1 MFSHIDRKDARR
13 MAALDMLRGNHGH
26 QDPVLLQFARL
37 ASLALGIPGCFIAVV
52 DKAGLPVHLAH
63 PEPLQLD
70 AAVLTQPLCAHNEP
84 VWCCDTML
92 DTQASQHPLVV
103 AAPHVRFFAC
113 APLRTRD
120 GSLTG
125 TIGITDTVAQPFD
138 DERARTLT
146 LIAGLTGAWLE
157 TLNAVGFLD
166 PVTRLPNRQKLL
178 ADMERLAASGSA
190 ERYTLMIFDCIDMPS
205 AYELARSLGMP
216 ALETLLNDLGPLL
229 RMRLRLKNDTVLY
242 NVATGRYALLLKT
255 RNQKAIRRNAAILP
269 LVNAR
274 MLQGINIRL
283 NIFAGEVGWQPE
295 KTTPNEALRR
305 AISALH
311 EAIWLNKRHMVF
323 DAGRDEKR
331 NVDFQLL
338 HDLSESIAKN
348 RGLYLMYQPK
358 IKLSTNRAV
367 GAEALLRW
375 RHPTRGDIPPGVFIP
390 LAQNTSLMEE
400 ITQWVIGAALL
411 QLQKWRKEGINLPLS
426 VNISVSDLSRTGFAD
441 ALEERVL
448 RAGLSTNDIRI
459 ECLETEKALESET
472 ALNEMDMLKL
482 RGFKILLDD
491 FGAGY
496 SNINYLRR
504 IPIDII
510 KLDRSLTSSI
520 AHERSSQII
529 VRNVIQMLKE
539 LDYVVLAEGVEDA
552 ETARL
557 LLEFGCDEAQ
567 GYFFSRPVEPEY
579 IAQWI

>member
-1 MFSHIDRKDARR
+1 MLSHIDRKDARR
-13 MAALDMLRGNHGH
+13 MAALDMLRGHHGH

-37 ASLALGIPGCFIAVV
+37 ASLALGVPGCFIAVV
-52 DKAGLPVHLAH
+52 DKGGLPVHLAH
-63 PEPLQLD
+63 PEPLLVD
-70 AAVLTQPLCAHNEP
+70 ASVLMQPLCATGEP
-84 VWCCDTML
+84 VWCSDTAPEERL
-92 DTQASQHPLVV
+92 HPL
-103 AAPHVRFFAC
+103 AAASPDVRFYAC

-125 TIGITDTVAQPFD
+125 TIGLTDTAPHPFD
-138 DERARTLT
+138 DERARTLA

-178 ADMERLAASGSA
+178 DDMERLSASGST
-190 ERYTLMIFDCIDMPS
+190 ERYTLMIFDCIDMPT

-229 RMRLRLKNDTVLY
+229 RMKLRLKTDTVLY

-255 RNQKAIRRNAAILP
+255 RSQKAIRRNAATLP

-305 AISALH
+305 AISAVH
-311 EAIWLNKRHMVF
+311 EAIWLNTRHMAF
-323 DAGRDEKR
+323 DPARDEKR

-338 HDLSESIAKN
+338 HDLSESLAKN

-358 IKLSTNRAV
+358 IKLSTSKAV
-367 GAEALLRW
+367 GVEALLRW
-375 RHPTRGDIPPGVFIP
+375 RHPTRGEIPPGVFIP
-390 LAQNTSLMEE
+390 LAQNTSLMDE
-400 ITQWVIGAALL
+400 ITQWVIGAALE
-411 QLQKWRKEGINLPLS
+411 QLQEWRLQGITLPVS
-426 VNISVSDLSRTGFAD
+426 VNISVSDLSRSGFAD
-441 ALEERVL
+441 ALEARVL
-448 RAGLSTNDIRI
+448 RAGLVPNDIRI

-510 KLDRSLTSSI
+510 KLDRSLTSRI
-520 AHERSSQII
+520 AQDRASQII

-567 GYFFSRPVEPEY
+567 GYYFSRPVNPEY
-579 IAQWI
+579 IAPWV

>member
-1 MFSHIDRKDARR
+1 MLSHIDRKDARR
-13 MAALDMLRGNHGH
+13 MAALDMLRGHHGH

-37 ASLALGIPGCFIAVV
+37 ASLALGVPGCFIAVV
-52 DKAGLPVHLAH
+52 DKGGLPVHLAH
-63 PEPLQLD
+63 PEPLLVD
-70 AAVLTQPLCAHNEP
+70 ASILMQPLCAPGEP
-84 VWCCDTML
+84 VWCSDTAL
-92 DTQASQHPLVV
+92 EERIHPL
-103 AAPHVRFFAC
+103 AAASPDVRFYAC

-125 TIGITDTVAQPFD
+125 TIGLTDTAPHPFD
-138 DERARTLT
+138 DERARTLA

-178 ADMERLAASGSA
+178 DDMERLSASGNT
-190 ERYTLMIFDCIDMPS
+190 ERYTLMIFDCIDMPT

-229 RMRLRLKNDTVLY
+229 RMKLRLKTDTVLY

-255 RNQKAIRRNAAILP
+255 RSQKAIRRNAATLP

-305 AISALH
+305 AISAVH
-311 EAIWLNKRHMVF
+311 EAIWLNTRHMAF
-323 DAGRDEKR
+323 DPARDEKR

-338 HDLSESIAKN
+338 HDLSESLAKN

-358 IKLSTNRAV
+358 IKLSTSKAV
-367 GAEALLRW
+367 GVEALLRW
-375 RHPTRGDIPPGVFIP
+375 RHPTRGEIPPGVFIP
-390 LAQNTSLMEE
+390 LAQNTSLMDE
-400 ITQWVIGAALL
+400 ITQWVIGAALE
-411 QLQKWRKEGINLPLS
+411 QLQEWRLQGITLPVS
-426 VNISVSDLSRTGFAD
+426 VNISVSDLSRSGFSD
-441 ALEERVL
+441 ALEARVL
-448 RAGLSTNDIRI
+448 RAGLVPNDIRI

-472 ALNEMDMLKL
+472 ALNEMDMLKR

-510 KLDRSLTSSI
+510 KLDRSLTSRI
-520 AHERSSQII
+520 AQDRASQII

-567 GYFFSRPVEPEY
+567 GYYFSRPVNPEY
-579 IAQWI
+579 IAQWV

>member
-1 MFSHIDRKDARR
+1 MLSHIDRKDARR
-13 MAALDMLRGNHGH
+13 MAALDMLRGHHGH

-37 ASLALGIPGCFIAVV
+37 ASLALGVPGCFIAVV
-52 DKAGLPVHLAH
+52 DKGGLPVHLAH
-63 PEPLQLD
+63 PEPLLVD
-70 AAVLTQPLCAHNEP
+70 ASILMHPLCAPGEP
-84 VWCCDTML
+84 VWCSDTAL
-92 DTQASQHPLVV
+92 EECIHPLAV
-103 AAPHVRFFAC
+103 ASPDVRFYAC

-125 TIGITDTVAQPFD
+125 TIGLTDTAPHPFD
-138 DERARTLT
+138 DERARTLA

-178 ADMERLAASGSA
+178 DDMERLSASGNT
-190 ERYTLMIFDCIDMPS
+190 ERYTLMIFDCIDMPT

-229 RMRLRLKNDTVLY
+229 RMKLRLKTDTVLY

-255 RNQKAIRRNAAILP
+255 RSQKAIRRNAATLP

-305 AISALH
+305 AISAVH
-311 EAIWLNKRHMVF
+311 EAIWLNTRHMAF
-323 DAGRDEKR
+323 DPARDEKR

-338 HDLSESIAKN
+338 HDLSESLAKN

-358 IKLSTNRAV
+358 IKLSTSKAV
-367 GAEALLRW
+367 GVEALLRW
-375 RHPTRGDIPPGVFIP
+375 RHPTRGEIPPGVFIP
-390 LAQNTSLMEE
+390 LAQNTSLMDE
-400 ITQWVIGAALL
+400 ITQWVIGAALE
-411 QLQKWRKEGINLPLS
+411 QLQEWRLQGITLPVS
-426 VNISVSDLSRTGFAD
+426 VNISVSDLSRSGFAD
-441 ALEERVL
+441 ALEARVL
-448 RAGLSTNDIRI
+448 RAGLVPNDIRI

-472 ALNEMDMLKL
+472 ALNEMDMLKR

-510 KLDRSLTSSI
+510 KLDRSLTSRI
-520 AHERSSQII
+520 AQDRASQII

-567 GYFFSRPVEPEY
+567 GYYFSRPVDPEY
-579 IAQWI
+579 IAQWV

>member
-1 MFSHIDRKDARR
+1 MLSHIDRKDARR
-13 MAALDMLRGNHGH
+13 MAALDMLRGHHGH

-37 ASLALGIPGCFIAVV
+37 ASLALGVPGCFIAVV
-52 DKAGLPVHLAH
+52 DKGGLPVHLAH
-63 PEPLQLD
+63 PEPLLVD
-70 AAVLTQPLCAHNEP
+70 ASILMQPLCAPGEP
-84 VWCCDTML
+84 VWCSDTAL
-92 DTQASQHPLVV
+92 EERIHPLAV
-103 AAPHVRFFAC
+103 ASPDVRFYAC

-125 TIGITDTVAQPFD
+125 TIGLTDTAPHPFD
-138 DERARTLT
+138 DERARTLA

-178 ADMERLAASGSA
+178 DDMERLSASGST
-190 ERYTLMIFDCIDMPS
+190 ERYTLMIFDCIDMPT

-229 RMRLRLKNDTVLY
+229 RMKLRLKTDTVLY

-255 RNQKAIRRNAAILP
+255 RSQKAIRRNAATLP

-305 AISALH
+305 AISAVH
-311 EAIWLNKRHMVF
+311 EAIWLNTRHMAF
-323 DAGRDEKR
+323 DPARDEKR

-338 HDLSESIAKN
+338 HDLSESLAKN

-358 IKLSTNRAV
+358 IKLSTSKAV
-367 GAEALLRW
+367 GVEALLRW
-375 RHPTRGDIPPGVFIP
+375 RHPTRGEIPPGVFIP
-390 LAQNTSLMEE
+390 LAQNTSLMDE
-400 ITQWVIGAALL
+400 ITQWVIGAALE
-411 QLQKWRKEGINLPLS
+411 QLQEWRLQGITLPVS
-426 VNISVSDLSRTGFAD
+426 VNISVSDLSRSGFAD
-441 ALEERVL
+441 ALEARVL
-448 RAGLSTNDIRI
+448 RAGLVPNDIRI

-472 ALNEMDMLKL
+472 ALNEMDMLKR

-510 KLDRSLTSSI
+510 KLDRSLTSRI
-520 AHERSSQII
+520 AQDRASQII

-567 GYFFSRPVEPEY
+567 GYYFSRPVDPEY
-579 IAQWI
+579 IAQWV

>member
-1 MFSHIDRKDARR
+1 MLSHIDRKDARR
-13 MAALDMLRGNHGH
+13 MAALDMLRGHHGH

-37 ASLALGIPGCFIAVV
+37 ASLALGVPGCFIAVV
-52 DKAGLPVHLAH
+52 DKGGLPVHLAH
-63 PEPLQLD
+63 PEPLLVD
-70 AAVLTQPLCAHNEP
+70 ASVLMQPLCATGEP
-84 VWCCDTML
+84 VWCSDTAPEERL
-92 DTQASQHPLVV
+92 HPL
-103 AAPHVRFFAC
+103 AAASPDVRFYAC

-125 TIGITDTVAQPFD
+125 TIGLTDTAPHPFD
-138 DERARTLT
+138 DERARTLA

-178 ADMERLAASGSA
+178 DDMERLSASGST
-190 ERYTLMIFDCIDMPS
+190 ERYTLMIFDCIDMPT

-229 RMRLRLKNDTVLY
+229 RMKLRLKTDTVLY

-255 RNQKAIRRNAAILP
+255 RRQKAIRRNAATLP

-283 NIFAGEVGWQPE
+283 NIFAGEVGWQPD

-305 AISALH
+305 AISAVH
-311 EAIWLNKRHMVF
+311 EAIWLNTRHMAF
-323 DAGRDEKR
+323 DPARDEKR

-338 HDLSESIAKN
+338 HDLSESLTKN

-358 IKLSTNRAV
+358 IKLSTSKAV
-367 GAEALLRW
+367 GVEALLRW
-375 RHPTRGDIPPGVFIP
+375 RHPTRGEIPPGVFIP
-390 LAQNTSLMEE
+390 LAQNTSLMDE
-400 ITQWVIGAALL
+400 ITQWVIGAALE
-411 QLQKWRKEGINLPLS
+411 QLQEWRLQGITLPVS
-426 VNISVSDLSRTGFAD
+426 VNISVSDLSRSGFAD
-441 ALEERVL
+441 ALEARVL
-448 RAGLSTNDIRI
+448 RAGLVPNDIRI

-510 KLDRSLTSSI
+510 KLDRSLTSRI
-520 AHERSSQII
+520 AQDRASQII

-567 GYFFSRPVEPEY
+567 GYYFSRPVDPEY
-579 IAQWI
+579 IAPWV

>member
-1 MFSHIDRKDARR
+1 MLSHIDRKDARR
-13 MAALDMLRGNHGH
+13 MAALDMLRGHHGH

-37 ASLALGIPGCFIAVV
+37 ASLALGVPGCFIAVV
-52 DKAGLPVHLAH
+52 DKGGLPVHLAH
-63 PEPLQLD
+63 PEPLLVD
-70 AAVLTQPLCAHNEP
+70 ASILMQPLCASGEP
-84 VWCCDTML
+84 VWCSDT
-92 DTQASQHPLVV
+92 AFEEHIHPLAV
-103 AAPHVRFFAC
+103 ASPDVRFYAC

-125 TIGITDTVAQPFD
+125 TIGLTDTAPRPFD
-138 DERARTLT
+138 DERARTLA

-178 ADMERLAASGSA
+178 DDMERLSASGST
-190 ERYTLMIFDCIDMPS
+190 ERYTLMIFDCIDMPT

-229 RMRLRLKNDTVLY
+229 RMKLRLKTDTVLY

-255 RNQKAIRRNAAILP
+255 RSQKAIRRNAATLP

-305 AISALH
+305 AISAVH
-311 EAIWLNKRHMVF
+311 EAIWLNTRHMAF
-323 DAGRDEKR
+323 DPTRDEKR

-338 HDLSESIAKN
+338 HDLSESLAKN

-358 IKLSTNRAV
+358 IKLSTSKAV
-367 GAEALLRW
+367 GVEALLRW
-375 RHPTRGDIPPGVFIP
+375 RHPTRGEIPPGVFIP
-390 LAQNTSLMEE
+390 LAQNTSLMDE
-400 ITQWVIGAALL
+400 ITQWVIGAALE
-411 QLQKWRKEGINLPLS
+411 QLQEWRLQGITLPVS
-426 VNISVSDLSRTGFAD
+426 VNISVSDLSRSGFAD
-441 ALEERVL
+441 ALEARVL
-448 RAGLSTNDIRI
+448 RAGLVPNDIRI

-510 KLDRSLTSSI
+510 KLDRSLTSRI
-520 AHERSSQII
+520 AQDRASQII

-567 GYFFSRPVEPEY
+567 GYYFSRPVDPEY
-579 IAQWI
+579 IAQWV

>member
-1 MFSHIDRKDARR
+1 MLSHIDRKDARR
-13 MAALDMLRGNHGH
+13 MAALDMLRGHHGH

-37 ASLALGIPGCFIAVV
+37 ASLALGVPGCFIAVV
-52 DKAGLPVHLAH
+52 DKGGLPVHLAH
-63 PEPLQLD
+63 PEPLLVD
-70 AAVLTQPLCAHNEP
+70 ASILMQPLCAPGEP
-84 VWCCDTML
+84 VWCSDTAL
-92 DTQASQHPLVV
+92 EECINPLAVASPD
-103 AAPHVRFFAC
+103 VRFYAC

-125 TIGITDTVAQPFD
+125 TIGLTDTAPHPFD
-138 DERARTLT
+138 DERARTLA

-178 ADMERLAASGSA
+178 DDMERLSASGNT
-190 ERYTLMIFDCIDMPS
+190 ERYTLMIFDCIDMPT

-229 RMRLRLKNDTVLY
+229 RMKLRLKTDTVLY

-255 RNQKAIRRNAAILP
+255 RSQKAIRRNAATLP

-305 AISALH
+305 AISAVH
-311 EAIWLNKRHMVF
+311 EAIWLNTRHMAF
-323 DAGRDEKR
+323 DPARDEKR

-338 HDLSESIAKN
+338 HDLSESLAKN

-358 IKLSTNRAV
+358 IKLSTSKAV
-367 GAEALLRW
+367 GVEALLRW
-375 RHPTRGDIPPGVFIP
+375 RHPTRGEIPPGVFIP
-390 LAQNTSLMEE
+390 LAQNTSLMDE
-400 ITQWVIGAALL
+400 ITQWVIGAALE
-411 QLQKWRKEGINLPLS
+411 QLQEWRLQGITLPVS
-426 VNISVSDLSRTGFAD
+426 VNISVSDLSRSGFAD
-441 ALEERVL
+441 ALEARVL
-448 RAGLSTNDIRI
+448 RAGLVPNDIRI

-472 ALNEMDMLKL
+472 ALNEMDMLKR

-510 KLDRSLTSSI
+510 KLDRSLTSRI
-520 AHERSSQII
+520 AQDRASQII

-552 ETARL
+552 ETACL

-567 GYFFSRPVEPEY
+567 GYYFSRPIDPEY
-579 IAQWI
+579 IAQWV

>member
-37 ASLALGIPGCFIAVV
+37 ASLGLGIPGCFIAVV

-63 PEPLQLD
+63 PEPLQVD
-70 AAVLTQPLCAHNEP
+70 AAVLTQTLCEDDAP
-84 VWCCDTML
+84 VWCCDTTL
-92 DTQASQHPLVV
+92 DDQARQHPL
-103 AAPHVRFFAC
+103 AASSSDVRFYAL

-125 TIGITDTVAQPFD
+125 TIGMTDTVAQPFN
-138 DERARTLT
+138 DERARTLS

-178 ADMERLAASGSA
+178 ADMERLSASGSI
-190 ERYTLMIFDCIDMPS
+190 ERYTLMIFDCIDMPT

-229 RMRLRLKNDTVLY
+229 RMKLRLKSDTVLY

-255 RNQKAIRRNAAILP
+255 RNQKAIRRNAAVLP

-305 AISALH
+305 AISAVH

-323 DAGRDEKR
+323 DPERDEKR

-367 GAEALLRW
+367 GAEALLIG

-400 ITQWVIGAALL
+400 ITQWVIDAALQ
-411 QLQKWRKEGINLPLS
+411 QLQQWRKQGITLPLS
-426 VNISVSDLSRTGFAD
+426 VNISVSDLSRAGFAD
-441 ALEERVL
+441 ALEARVL

-472 ALNEMDMLKL
+472 ALCEMDMLKL

-520 AHERSSQII
+520 AQERSSQII

>member
-1 MFSHIDRKDARR
+1 MLSHIDRKDARR
-13 MAALDMLRGNHGH
+13 MAALDMLRGHHGH

-37 ASLALGIPGCFIAVV
+37 ASLALGVPGCFIAVV
-52 DKAGLPVHLAH
+52 DKGGLPVHLAH
-63 PEPLQLD
+63 PEPLLVD
-70 AAVLTQPLCAHNEP
+70 ASILMQPLCAPGEP
-84 VWCCDTML
+84 VWCSDTAL
-92 DTQASQHPLVV
+92 EERIHPL
-103 AAPHVRFFAC
+103 AAASPDVRFYAC
-113 APLRTRD
+113 APLHTRD

-125 TIGITDTVAQPFD
+125 TIGLTDTAPHPFD
-138 DERARTLT
+138 DERARTLA

-178 ADMERLAASGSA
+178 DDMERLSASGNT
-190 ERYTLMIFDCIDMPS
+190 ERYTLMIFDCIDMPT

-229 RMRLRLKNDTVLY
+229 RMKLRLKTDTVLY

-255 RNQKAIRRNAAILP
+255 RSQKAIRRNAATLP

-305 AISALH
+305 AISAVH
-311 EAIWLNKRHMVF
+311 EAIWLNTRHMAF
-323 DAGRDEKR
+323 DPARDEKR

-338 HDLSESIAKN
+338 HDLSESLAKN

-358 IKLSTNRAV
+358 IKLSTSKAV
-367 GAEALLRW
+367 GVEALLRW
-375 RHPTRGDIPPGVFIP
+375 RHPTRGEIPPGVFIP
-390 LAQNTSLMEE
+390 LAQNTSLMDE
-400 ITQWVIGAALL
+400 ITQWVIGAALE
-411 QLQKWRKEGINLPLS
+411 QLQEWRLQGITLPVS
-426 VNISVSDLSRTGFAD
+426 VNISVSDLSRSGFAD
-441 ALEERVL
+441 ALEARVL
-448 RAGLSTNDIRI
+448 RAGLVPNDIRI

-472 ALNEMDMLKL
+472 ALNEMDMLKR

-510 KLDRSLTSSI
+510 KLDRSLTSRI
-520 AHERSSQII
+520 AQDRASQII

-567 GYFFSRPVEPEY
+567 GYYFSRPVDPEY
-579 IAQWI
+579 IAQWV

>member
-1 MFSHIDRKDARR
+1 MLSHIDRKDARR
-13 MAALDMLRGNHGH
+13 MAALDMLRGHHGH

-37 ASLALGIPGCFIAVV
+37 ASLALGVPGCFIAVV
-52 DKAGLPVHLAH
+52 DKGGLPVHLAH
-63 PEPLQLD
+63 PEPLLVD
-70 AAVLTQPLCAHNEP
+70 ASVLMQPLCATGEP
-84 VWCCDTML
+84 VWCSDTAPEERL
-92 DTQASQHPLVV
+92 HPL
-103 AAPHVRFFAC
+103 AAASPDVRFYAC

-125 TIGITDTVAQPFD
+125 TIGLTDTAPHPFD
-138 DERARTLT
+138 DERARTLA

-178 ADMERLAASGSA
+178 DDMERLSASGST
-190 ERYTLMIFDCIDMPS
+190 ERYTLMIFDCIDMPT

-229 RMRLRLKNDTVLY
+229 RMKLRLKTDTVLY

-255 RNQKAIRRNAAILP
+255 RRQKAIRRNAATLP

-283 NIFAGEVGWQPE
+283 NIFAGEVGWQPDE
-295 KTTPNEALRR
+295 TTPNEALRR
-305 AISALH
+305 AISAVH
-311 EAIWLNKRHMVF
+311 EAIWLNTRHMAF
-323 DAGRDEKR
+323 DPARDEKR

-338 HDLSESIAKN
+338 HDLSESLAKN

-358 IKLSTNRAV
+358 IKLSTSKAV
-367 GAEALLRW
+367 GVEALLRW
-375 RHPTRGDIPPGVFIP
+375 RHPTRGEIPPGVFIP
-390 LAQNTSLMEE
+390 LAQNTSLMDE
-400 ITQWVIGAALL
+400 ITQWVIGAALE
-411 QLQKWRKEGINLPLS
+411 QLQEWRLQGITLPVS
-426 VNISVSDLSRTGFAD
+426 VNISVSDLSRSGFAD
-441 ALEERVL
+441 ALEARVL
-448 RAGLSTNDIRI
+448 RAGLVPNDIRI

-510 KLDRSLTSSI
+510 KLDRSLTSRI
-520 AHERSSQII
+520 AQDRASQII

-567 GYFFSRPVEPEY
+567 GYYFSRPVSPEY
-579 IAQWI
+579 IAPWV

>member
-1 MFSHIDRKDARR
+1 MLSHIDRKDARR
-13 MAALDMLRGNHGH
+13 MAALDMLRGHHGH

-37 ASLALGIPGCFIAVV
+37 ASLALGVPGCFIAVV
-52 DKAGLPVHLAH
+52 DKGGLPVHLAH
-63 PEPLQLD
+63 PEPLLVD
-70 AAVLTQPLCAHNEP
+70 ASILMQPLCAPGEP
-84 VWCCDTML
+84 VWCSDTAL
-92 DTQASQHPLVV
+92 EECIHPLAV
-103 AAPHVRFFAC
+103 ASPDVRFYAC

-125 TIGITDTVAQPFD
+125 TIGLTDTAPHPFD
-138 DERARTLT
+138 DERARTLA

-178 ADMERLAASGSA
+178 DDMERLSASGNT
-190 ERYTLMIFDCIDMPS
+190 ERYTLMIFDCIDMPT

-229 RMRLRLKNDTVLY
+229 RMKLRLKTDTVLY

-255 RNQKAIRRNAAILP
+255 RSQKAIRRNAATLP

-305 AISALH
+305 AISAVH
-311 EAIWLNKRHMVF
+311 EAIWLNTRHMAF
-323 DAGRDEKR
+323 DPARDEKR

-338 HDLSESIAKN
+338 HDLSESLAKN
-348 RGLYLMYQPK
+348 HGLYLMYQPK
-358 IKLSTNRAV
+358 IKLSTSKAV
-367 GAEALLRW
+367 GVEALLRW
-375 RHPTRGDIPPGVFIP
+375 RHPTRGEIPPGVFIP
-390 LAQNTSLMEE
+390 LAQNTSLMDE
-400 ITQWVIGAALL
+400 ITQWVIGAALE
-411 QLQKWRKEGINLPLS
+411 QLQEWRLQGITLPVS
-426 VNISVSDLSRTGFAD
+426 VNISVSDLSRSGFAD
-441 ALEERVL
+441 ALEARVL
-448 RAGLSTNDIRI
+448 RAGLVPNDIRI

-472 ALNEMDMLKL
+472 ALNEMDMLKR

-510 KLDRSLTSSI
+510 KLDRSLTSRI
-520 AHERSSQII
+520 AQDRASQII

-567 GYFFSRPVEPEY
+567 GYYFSRPVYPEY
-579 IAQWI
+579 IAQWV

>member
-1 MFSHIDRKDARR
+1 MLSHIDRKDARR
-13 MAALDMLRGNHGH
+13 MAALDMLRGHHGH

-37 ASLALGIPGCFIAVV
+37 ASLALGVPGCFIAVV
-52 DKAGLPVHLAH
+52 DKGGLPVHLAH
-63 PEPLQLD
+63 PEPLLVD
-70 AAVLTQPLCAHNEP
+70 ASILMQPLCAPGEP
-84 VWCCDTML
+84 VWCSDTAL
-92 DTQASQHPLVV
+92 EERIHPL
-103 AAPHVRFFAC
+103 AAASPDVRFYAC
-113 APLRTRD
+113 APLHTRD

-125 TIGITDTVAQPFD
+125 TIGLTDTAPHPFD
-138 DERARTLT
+138 DERARTLA

-178 ADMERLAASGSA
+178 DDMERLSASGNT
-190 ERYTLMIFDCIDMPS
+190 ERYTLMIFDCIDMPT

-229 RMRLRLKNDTVLY
+229 RMKLRLKTDTVLF

-255 RNQKAIRRNAAILP
+255 RSQKAIRRNAATLP

-305 AISALH
+305 AISAVH
-311 EAIWLNKRHMVF
+311 EAIWLNTRHMAF
-323 DAGRDEKR
+323 DPARDEKR

-338 HDLSESIAKN
+338 HDLSESLAKN

-358 IKLSTNRAV
+358 IKLSTSKAV
-367 GAEALLRW
+367 GVEALLRW
-375 RHPTRGDIPPGVFIP
+375 RHPTRGEIPPGVFIP
-390 LAQNTSLMEE
+390 LAQNTSLMDE
-400 ITQWVIGAALL
+400 ITQWVIGAALE
-411 QLQKWRKEGINLPLS
+411 QLQEWRLQGITLPVS
-426 VNISVSDLSRTGFAD
+426 VNISVSDLSRSGFAD
-441 ALEERVL
+441 ALEARVL
-448 RAGLSTNDIRI
+448 RAGLVPNDIRI

-472 ALNEMDMLKL
+472 ALNEMDMLKR

-510 KLDRSLTSSI
+510 KLDRSLTSRI
-520 AHERSSQII
+520 AQDRASQII

-567 GYFFSRPVEPEY
+567 GYYFSRPVDPEY
-579 IAQWI
+579 IAQWV

>member
-63 PEPLQLD
+63 PEPLQID
-70 AAVLTQPLCAHNEP
+70 ASVLTQSLCTHNEP
-84 VWCCDTML
+84 VWCCDTAL
-92 DTQASQHPLVV
+92 DAQARLHPL
-103 AAPHVRFFAC
+103 AAASPDLRFYAL

-120 GSLTG
+120 GTLTG
-125 TIGITDTVAQPFD
+125 TIGMTDTVAQLFD
-138 DERARTLT
+138 EERARTLS

-178 ADMERLAASGSA
+178 ADMERLSASGST
-190 ERYTLMIFDCIDMPS
+190 ERYTLMIFDCIDMPT

-229 RMRLRLKNDTVLY
+229 RMKLRLKNETVLY

-255 RNQKAIRRNAAILP
+255 RNQKAIRRNAAVLP
-269 LVNAR
+269 VVNAR

-283 NIFAGEVGWQPE
+283 NIFAGEVAWQPE
-295 KTTPNEALRR
+295 KTSPNEALRR

-323 DAGRDEKR
+323 DAKRDEKR

-400 ITQWVIGAALL
+400 ITQWVIGAALQ
-411 QLQKWRKEGINLPLS
+411 QLQKWRKEGITLPLS
-426 VNISVSDLSRTGFAD
+426 VNISVSDLSRSGFAD

-472 ALNEMDMLKL
+472 ALCEMDMLKL

-520 AHERSSQII
+520 AQERSSQII

-579 IAQWI
+579 IAQWV